1 MMNVYEYMMEHKLI
15 DNLLEACEN
24 DEQREAAKQYAKQ
37 ICASFDPFI
46 NNVRERT
53 KTEEDREALLN
64 AILEA
69 KGKRNAD

>member
-1 MMNVYEYMMEHKLI
+1 MMNVYEFMMEHKLI
-15 DNLLEACEN
+15 DNLLDACEN
-24 DEQREAAKQYAKQ
+24 DEQKEAAKEYAKQ

-53 KTEEDREALLN
+53 RTEEGREALMT

-69 KGKRNAD
+69 KENRDAN